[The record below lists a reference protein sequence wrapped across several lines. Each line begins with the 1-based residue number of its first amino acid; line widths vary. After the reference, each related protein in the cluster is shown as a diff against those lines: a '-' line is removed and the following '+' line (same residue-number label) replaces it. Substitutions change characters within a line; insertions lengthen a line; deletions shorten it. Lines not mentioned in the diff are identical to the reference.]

1 MVQQIKRQAIWQSR
15 SDRRLE
21 IQECILICCW
31 ENLRNMKFPG
41 HWKPNLSRYFGVS
54 HCGVNKDSSPKA
66 SRAWA
71 IELAKLAVVSSW
83 SSQHWVW
90 FRCHILGM
98 RLSGANCFGNFTLE
112 PLKTAEHRY
121 GHWRMWPKAL
131 KHQHLAPAGDES
143 SWKVPSYLLQK
154 ILWILCW
161 FYGSYGTMP
170 GGMSQ
175 IHLFTHLPGPGNAI
189 PHGLRHQ
196 KVEDELGR
204 MVAQR
209 DLKFDTATLTWSWV
223 TCGSDWGWK
232 IHI

>member
-1 MVQQIKRQAIWQSR
+1 M
-15 SDRRLE
+15 
-21 IQECILICCW
+21 
-31 ENLRNMKFPG
+31 G
-41 HWKPNLSRYFGVS
+41 HWTSQTRCRFKLKLSALSLVS
-54 HCGVNKDSSPKA
+54 VSYPRHAALWS
-66 SRAWA
+66 
-71 IELAKLAVVSSW
+71 KL
-83 SSQHWVW
+83 
-90 FRCHILGM
+90 FRKLH
-98 RLSGANCFGNFTLE
+98 S
-112 PLKTAEHRY
+112 AEHRY
-121 GHWRMWPKAL
+121 GHWRMWPQAL